1 MYRGQFAQ
9 YLKLERNYSARTV
22 SSYLLDLELFDRYLE
37 SVEQGLD
44 SSKAD
49 RDNVRMWLA
58 SMMAKGE
65 KSTTVNRRL
74 STLRSYYRYLAGK
87 GIISQSPA
95 QGVKGPKNSKP
106 LPHFVREDEM
116 DEILDNAS
124 LGNGFEGIRNNCI
137 MAVFYECGLRLAELI
152 GLNIEDVDLQQRQL
166 KVTGKRD
173 KQRVIPFGQELESKL
188 TDYLESRRQIC
199 QPGTS
204 ALFIS
209 PKGVRISRQSVY
221 RMVKG
226 TLSQYSKVDKKSPH
240 VLRHTFATS
249 MLNEGAQLGAVKE
262 LLGHESLSTTQV
274 YVHTTFEQLKDIY
287 QQAHP
292 RGDK

>member
-1 MYRGQFAQ
+1 MYTGQFAQ

-22 SSYLLDLELFDRYLE
+22 ESYLSDLDLFGRYLE
-37 SVEQGLD
+37 TVEQGLVP
-44 SSKAD
+44 SEAD

-58 SMMAKGE
+58 SMMEHGE

-74 STLRSYYRYLAGK
+74 STLRSYYRFLAGR
-87 GIISQSPA
+87 GIISSSPV

-116 DEILDNAS
+116 DSILDDAD
-124 LGNGFEGIRNNCI
+124 LGKGFTGVRNGCI
-137 MAVFYECGLRLAELI
+137 MAVFYEAGLRLAELI
-152 GLNIEDVDLQQRQL
+152 GLDADDIDLQQRQL

-173 KQRVIPFGQELESKL
+173 KQRVIPFGRELESRL
-188 TDYLESRRQIC
+188 RAYLESRASLC
-199 QPGTS
+199 VPLS
-204 ALFIS
+204 PALFVNLR
-209 PKGVRISRQSVY
+209 GERISRQEVY
-221 RMVKG
+221 RMVRS
-226 TLSQYSKVDKKSPH
+226 TLARYSNVGKKSPH

-274 YVHTTFEQLKDIY
+274 YVHATFEQLKEIY
-287 QQAHP
+287 RQAHP

>member
-1 MYRGQFAQ
+1 MYIGQFAQ
-9 YLKLERNYSARTV
+9 YLRLERNYSARTV
-22 SSYLLDLELFDRYLE
+22 SSYMLDLKLFDRYLE
-37 SVEQGLD
+37 SIEQGLD

-58 SMMAKGE
+58 SMMARGE

-74 STLRSYYRYLAGK
+74 STLRSYYRYLAGR
-87 GIISQSPA
+87 GIIGSSPV

-116 DEILDNAS
+116 DEILDRAC
-124 LGNGFEGIRNNCI
+124 LGNGFDAVRNNCI

-152 GLNIEDVDLQQRQL
+152 GLNVNDVDLEQRQL

-173 KQRVIPFGQELESKL
+173 KQRVIPFGLELKRKL
-188 TDYLESRRQIC
+188 ENYLEAREH
-199 QPGTS
+199 
-204 ALFIS
+204 AVS
-209 PKGVRISRQSVY
+209 PCETAVFVNAKGQRISRQSVY
-221 RMVKG
+221 RMVRN
-226 TLSQYSKVDKKSPH
+226 TLTQHSGVDKKSPH

-262 LLGHESLSTTQV
+262 LLGHESLSTTQI
-274 YVHTTFEQLKDIY
+274 YVHATFEQLKDVY
-287 QQAHP
+287 RHAHP

>member
-1 MYRGQFAQ
+1 MYASQFAQ
-9 YLKLERNYSARTV
+9 YLKLERNYSVRTV

-44 SSKAD
+44 SSRAD

-58 SMMAKGE
+58 SMMSQGE

-74 STLRSYYRYLAGK
+74 STLRSYYRYLVGK
-87 GIISQSPA
+87 GLISQSPA

-116 DEILDNAS
+116 DEILDEAFPVD
-124 LGNGFEGIRNNCI
+124 GFDGIRGGCI
-137 MAVFYECGLRLAELI
+137 MAVFYECGLRLAELV
-152 GLNIEDVDLQQRQL
+152 GLNVDDVDLQQRQL

-173 KQRVIPFGQELESKL
+173 KQRVIPFGQELESRIE
-188 TDYLESRRQIC
+188 TYLQARSRVSNPTES
-199 QPGTS
+199 
-204 ALFIS
+204 AFFING
-209 PKGVRISRQSVY
+209 KGHRISRQAVY
-221 RMVKG
+221 RMVKSV
-226 TLSQYSKVDKKSPH
+226 LSNYSSVDKKSPH

-249 MLNEGAQLGAVKE
+249 MLNEGAALGAVKE
-262 LLGHESLSTTQV
+262 LLGHESMSTTQV

>member
-1 MYRGQFAQ
+1 MYTSQFAQ
-9 YLKLERNYSARTV
+9 YLRLERNCSARTV
-22 SSYLLDLELFDRYLE
+22 SSYTSDLELFDRYLE

-44 SSKAD
+44 SSRAD

-58 SMMAKGE
+58 SMIAGGE

-74 STLRSYYRYLAGK
+74 STLRSYYRYLTDR
-87 GIISQSPA
+87 GIVCDSPVS
-95 QGVKGPKNSKP
+95 GVKGPKNSRP

-116 DEILDNAS
+116 NAILDEAV
-124 LGNGFEGIRNNCI
+124 LGSGFDGIRNNCI
-137 MAVFYECGLRLAELI
+137 MAVFYECGLRLAELD
-152 GLNIEDVDLQQRQL
+152 GLNVEDVDLQQRQL

-173 KQRVIPFGQELESKL
+173 KQRVIPFGAELTAKL
-188 TDYLESRRQIC
+188 CSYIGERNRIASSC
-199 QPGTS
+199 P
-204 ALFIS
+204 ALFVNRN
-209 PKGVRISRQSVY
+209 GQRISRQMVY
-221 RMVKG
+221 RMVKSAL
-226 TLSQYSKVDKKSPH
+226 TRYSSVDRKSPH

-249 MLNEGAQLGAVKE
+249 MLNGGAQLGAVKE

-287 QQAHP
+287 RQAHP

>member
-1 MYRGQFAQ
+1 MYASQFAQ

-58 SMMAKGE
+58 SMMSNGE

-74 STLRSYYRYLAGK
+74 STLRSYYRYLV
-87 GIISQSPA
+87 GIGILSQSPA
-95 QGVKGPKNSKP
+95 QGIKGPKNSKP
-106 LPHFVREDEM
+106 LPYFVREDEM
-116 DEILDNAS
+116 DEILDEAFPVY
-124 LGNGFEGIRNNCI
+124 GFDNVRNNCI
-137 MAVFYECGLRLAELI
+137 MAVFYECGLRLAELV
-152 GLNIEDVDLQQRQL
+152 GLNVEDVDLLQRQL

-173 KQRVIPFGQELESKL
+173 KQRVIPFGQELKSRIE
-188 TDYLESRRQIC
+188 DYLQARVQAGIPTE
-199 QPGTS
+199 P
-204 ALFIS
+204 ALFINS
-209 PKGVRISRQSVY
+209 KGQRISRQTVY
-221 RMVKG
+221 RMVKSI
-226 TLSQYSKVDKKSPH
+226 LSSYSSVDRKSPH

-249 MLNEGAQLGAVKE
+249 MLNEGAALGAVKE